1 MLSPRTEHLRQ
12 AILRIAAQDADTPIG
27 SSASLDDL
35 HGRPVVLMAPLSYSG
50 MAQGPHIT
58 ARLPHVI
65 AAVDDRCAQDRIHGV
80 PRWSSR
86 QLLDNARQY
95 PNTVA
100 LDFSCSPQAQV
111 FVRQLCQAAGIERR
125 AMTPPAPTVIE
136 GFESRPLFLLSP
148 HSYLAHTFAPGM
160 LLQARH
166 AVAVVDDTSP
176 AATLHGLPRWSSSEF
191 LAQARHYP
199 KALAIDLSCTP
210 NEWGMARKLCELAG
224 IERKDAGLAI
234 AHCGQ
239 YAVYEPA
246 YIYRQR
252 TLERLDEFLGLADR
266 LDDEF
271 SVFTLYS
278 NLMFRLTYDRSYLW
292 PAWSTPESEY
302 FSARGDSST
311 FTVGEHEHFCD
322 CGAFDGRIV
331 QKFLEASQY
340 QYRSITAFEP
350 DSKNSQMLQTMA
362 SPLTPNFRIISK
374 AISDRQG
381 NLPFEETG
389 TVSSHASPNGNALI
403 PSTRL
408 DDELENLTLLKMDI
422 EGHEA
427 KGLAGASRLIQTKRP
442 RMAICVY
449 HYAQDLL
456 DVAEQLDRTADN
468 YHLRLRQHACAHYH
482 DLVLYAAPQH
492 TRGIA

>member
-1 MLSPRTEHLRQ
+1 MSPRTQHLRQ
-12 AILRIAAQDADTPIG
+12 AILRMAAQDGGTP
-27 SSASLDDL
+27 AAPAVPVDDL
-35 HGRPVVLMAPLSYSG
+35 QGRPVVLMAPLSYSG
-50 MAQGPHIT
+50 MAQGPRIT
-58 ARLPHVI
+58 ACLPQVI
-65 AAVDDRCAQDRIHGV
+65 AAVDDRSTQDRIHGV

-86 QLLDNARQY
+86 QLLDNIRQY

-111 FVRQLCQAAGIERR
+111 FVRQICQTAGIARR

-148 HSYLAHTFAPGM
+148 YSYLAHTFAPGL

-176 AATLHGLPRWSSSEF
+176 TTTLHGLPRWSSSKF
-191 LAQARHYP
+191 LAQARYYP
-199 KALAIDLSCTP
+199 EALAIDLSCTP

-252 TLERLDEFLGLADR
+252 TLARLDEFLSLADR

-302 FSARGDSST
+302 FSACGDAST
-311 FTVGEHEHFCD
+311 FQLGRQEHFCD
-322 CGAFDGRIV
+322 CGASQGSIIR
-331 QKFLEASQY
+331 KFLDATQY
-340 QYRSITAFEP
+340 QYKSITAFEP
-350 DSKNSQMLQTMA
+350 DARNLEELKNIPSI
-362 SPLTPNFRIISK
+362 LTPDLRIIPK
-374 AISDRQG
+374 AVSNESQEIRFSANGDK
-381 NLPFEETG
+381 
-389 TVSSHASPNGNALI
+389 SSHAASSGSHSA
-403 PSTRL
+403 TTVRL
-408 DDELENLTLLKMDI
+408 DDELEQVTFLKMDV
-422 EGHEA
+422 EGFEA
-427 KGLAGASRLIQTKRP
+427 KALDGATRLIGTYRP

-449 HYAQDLL
+449 HYAHDLL
-456 DVAEQLDRTADN
+456 DVIHQIHRITDN
-468 YHLRLRQHACAHYH
+468 YHFRLRQHYNAHYY
-482 DLVLYAAPQH
+482 DLVLYASP
-492 TRGIA
+492 